1 MFFLLVIKPFSLA
14 SCELL
19 IYATSIKHDDSRGH
33 FLSKTLTVGSNN
45 TDMDGL
51 SRDPSHWWRDQRL
64 TKCPMPMPQLLTSR
78 SPPNYTFLWL
88 RFMGTYISRG
98 VCTQQVLTN
107 GFLYFTEFRKSPKYV
122 TSTWVLKTR
131 LIEKK
136 IPIIFFSSQIF
147 GNCKTIPKM

>member
-1 MFFLLVIKPFSLA
+1 
-14 SCELL
+14 
-19 IYATSIKHDDSRGH
+19 
-33 FLSKTLTVGSNN
+33 
-45 TDMDGL
+45 MDGL
-51 SRDPSHWWRDQRL
+51 SLDPSHWWRDHRL

-107 GFLYFTEFRKSPKYV
+107 GFLYFTEFRKFPKYV

-136 IPIIFFSSQIF
+136 TPIIFFQAKFSEIARRFQKCKSQNREQRASKVRALFLTFPHEKNTFQWSKVVSEAIF
-147 GNCKTIPKM
+147 PTN